1 MSETIQV
8 EEPSAALDSLGGALG
23 GAGAD
28 ALAGARDELAE
39 KLLRAAF
46 VLWED
51 PQVRPRLLGLLTA
64 AVNSDEGADQMRGF
78 LTNQLFAQAGK
89 AIGIADM
96 DIYQAA
102 ETIGVPAVNV
112 NAATSQV
119 WGVVLM
125 RYIVKLEPIASTP
138 VDDLIDLIKP
148 TIQRYLG

>member
-1 MSETIQV
+1 MSEAMEIK
-8 EEPSAALDSLGGALG
+8 EHSALDSLGGALG
-23 GAGAD
+23 DAGAN

-39 KLLRAAF
+39 NLLRAAF

-64 AVNSDEGADQMRGF
+64 AVNSEEGADQMRAF
-78 LTNQLFAQAGK
+78 LTNQLFAQVGK
-89 AIGIADM
+89 SIGIADM

-102 ETIGVPAVNV
+102 ETIGATAINV
-112 NAATSQV
+112 NAAAAQV

-125 RYIVKLEPIASTP
+125 RYIVKMEPIASTP
-138 VDDLIDLIKP
+138 VDELLDLLKP